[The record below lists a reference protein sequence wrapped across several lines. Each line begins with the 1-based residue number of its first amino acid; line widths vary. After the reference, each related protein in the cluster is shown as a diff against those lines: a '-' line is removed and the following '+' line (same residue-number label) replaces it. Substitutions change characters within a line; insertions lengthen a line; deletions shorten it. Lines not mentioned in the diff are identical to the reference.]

1 MNKRKIDKLI
11 VNLVENEI
19 YSKRYLIRELCI
31 KYKVPEMYPEL
42 VLIFAI
48 DDIYETDTETEEEDS
63 DEDYIDIE
71 EPPIKI
77 LKDVDGFYSID
88 VGEYKTQSIYV

>member
-19 YSKRYLIRELCI
+19 YSKRYLLRELCI
-31 KYKVPEMYPEL
+31 KYKVHEMYPEL

-48 DDIYETDTETEEEDS
+48 DDDLDS
-63 DEDYIDIE
+63 SN
-71 EPPIKI
+71 
-77 LKDVDGFYSID
+77 SIN
-88 VGEYKTQSIYV
+88 E